1 MVGGQRFFSDE
12 LAIDDVRVCVG
23 LISDTHLP
31 ERGPGLPP
39 TLGKIFQTVD
49 LILHAGDV
57 GELWVL
63 DQLSAI
69 APVVAVGGNDE
80 PAVTARELPYR
91 QLIACAPHRIVLC
104 HSHFLDPAEERAWRQ
119 RQRVRGDWVTL
130 CAGFGHAAGAGIV
143 VSGHTHVPMVYQ
155 HDGVLLVNPG
165 ALAAPNTVS
174 RQCLRTVA
182 LLYLARDGRV
192 AVRHVEVD
200 DPTRPFAPSWW
211 IGHDWLEGAR
221 PLYPHFVDS
230 IVESAFRAESAQIWE
245 RLQEAPADLR
255 TAYQR
260 ALLHEAQRCWAGES
274 PVLTRAG
281 LLHRLH
287 NGDDAPPRAR
297 DQLITWLRAGE
308 AEQSR
313 EGVESPLRGEP

>member
-1 MVGGQRFFSDE
+1 MGGQQFFSDDPT
-12 LAIDDVRVCVG
+12 IDDVLLCMG

-31 ERGPGLPP
+31 ERGLGLPP
-39 TLGKIFQTVD
+39 ALETIFHGVD

-63 DQLSAI
+63 DQLSKI

-80 PAVTARELPYR
+80 PAVTARELPVG
-91 QLIACAPHRIVLC
+91 QLIVCAQQRIVVR
-104 HSHFLDPAEERAWRQ
+104 HGHFLDPAEERAWRR
-119 RQRVRGDWVTL
+119 RQPVRGDWVTL
-130 CAGFGHAAGAGIV
+130 CAGVGHAADAGIV
-143 VSGHTHVPMVYQ
+143 VSGHTHVPMAYR
-155 HDGVLLVNPG
+155 HDGVVLVNPG
-165 ALAAPNTVS
+165 ALAAPNIVS

-182 LLYLARDGRV
+182 LLALAQDGRV

-211 IGHDWLEGAR
+211 IGHDWLEGSR

-230 IVESAFRAESAQIWE
+230 IVASAFRAESTQIWE

-260 ALLHEAQRCWAGES
+260 ALLHEAQRCWAGEI
-274 PVLTRAG
+274 PLLTRAG

-287 NGDDAPPRAR
+287 DGDDALPHAR
-297 DQLITWLRAGE
+297 DQLITWLGAGE
-308 AEQSR
+308 AEQSSD
-313 EGVESPLRGEP
+313 GVESSLRGEP